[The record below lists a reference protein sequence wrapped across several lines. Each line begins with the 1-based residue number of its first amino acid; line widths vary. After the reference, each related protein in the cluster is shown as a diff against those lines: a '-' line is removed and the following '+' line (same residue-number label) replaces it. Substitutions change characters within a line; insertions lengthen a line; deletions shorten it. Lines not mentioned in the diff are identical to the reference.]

1 LPAPLPVDCRSSWP
15 RPWFGVCVG
24 GVCVGA
30 EPPAPLPALAT
41 SNERVDV
48 LMRELATLKDRMNQL
63 EQNSYV
69 GDSIDLDDSFDGEVN
84 LDEEEDAPP
93 THVLARR

>member
-1 LPAPLPVDCRSSWP
+1 MQNGINCPHRSPSIVAVHG
-15 RPWFGVCVG
+15 RGHGLVS
-24 GVCVGA
+24 A
-30 EPPAPLPALAT
+30 LAASAPLPALAT

>member
-1 LPAPLPVDCRSSWP
+1 
-15 RPWFGVCVG
+15 
-24 GVCVGA
+24 
-30 EPPAPLPALAT
+30 
-41 SNERVDV
+41 
-48 LMRELATLKDRMNQL
+48 MRELATLKDRMNQL